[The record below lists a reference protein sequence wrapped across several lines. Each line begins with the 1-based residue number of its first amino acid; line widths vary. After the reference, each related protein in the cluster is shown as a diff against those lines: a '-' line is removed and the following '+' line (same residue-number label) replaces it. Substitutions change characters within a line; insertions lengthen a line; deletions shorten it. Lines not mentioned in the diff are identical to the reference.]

1 MVATLLWPG
10 WPLHPVAAL
19 ARSFAA
25 KDGVMLDARSPWLRV
40 HLDGTARC
48 TIDSATIGD
57 AAAPEALAL
66 RAVQLRWRLRDLVHA
81 HWLPSLCSVER
92 IDASLHNGPDG
103 APCLFSTL
111 QKRTPGDAHPDTT
124 AVPFP
129 NEIPASIL
137 PQIGHALR
145 CEIAAIDISLP
156 KNFPVQEAGVRAFT
170 LTLSRPN
177 SNLIEAH
184 AGTNL
189 HIDERTATAELSAQL
204 SLVRDW
210 IGQLRTSLS
219 VEASD
224 AAPRTEIAIE
234 ATRMAADEPV
244 KLELRIQDFAPDEWL
259 PLLPLKAPLSISGRL
274 GLRLQADG
282 DLATRQ
288 ISSAQLALS
297 TTALTVQAPAHLVQP
312 LNIEPITLS
321 ASVSEQGAKGEIA
334 PFTLIAGPIDLRCTG
349 LSWDTSDQS
358 ISGTGKLTLAGR
370 SLTSLASLL
379 PSEISAQIPLTTEE
393 RNELGLTESTVE
405 LHLLARD
412 VGKLPH
418 VTAQIQTGVI
428 LNRGQIALNV
438 AADFDPATQRIQAQL
453 HIPDFVAAQWQLA
466 ALQRLPTPDVDAP
479 MSAEFTLRA
488 QWPDHLE
495 EATWSIV
502 AGPGHLRPHGA
513 SAQWLAHPFPI
524 SSFALSGRIDES
536 SKHLS
541 IDRLNLV
548 SGRARLG
555 LARID
560 LRSAQSILNA
570 TGPSTTA
577 ARFEIELSDWY
588 AADFIPLLG
597 PSIQP
602 FVTPYADDLAQVGL
616 ERLVTTAD
624 VTFSTLPWVEP
635 TLATMQSHQ
644 SAVFRIGEERVPIDV
659 EWKLDP
665 MSRRVLAS
673 AGMHALRLDRLTLPS
688 LVKAGL
694 PLGAIDLPV
703 SVEAELSANP
713 LAKSLA
719 DMDARARLR
728 FTAAPG
734 RIKANPWLGADLPL
748 VKFDC
753 TLAASLHP
761 LAIERLHLETDFG
774 GPALLI
780 DDARLWDAKSMT
792 GALHLQVRQLPIDW
806 AYERIPATYRPQA
819 LASARFQ
826 GQLDQLDLRTEFRAT
841 QEQTV
846 PMPTAM
852 DISATG
858 HAIGVALP
866 SRPPIVVDDLTVA
879 GTLDRIAVRIGRAT
893 TSSLTLHELD
903 ATILDA
909 IQPSRRLTAS
919 GRLAIDLSQVGPV
932 LKSCHDL
939 IPLPGGLDLSQLAGH
954 ATARFTAEA
963 PLDGET
969 LAKHLH
975 AQTEIFVHQLAIPML
990 PEGFALGKSEL
1001 EIEAEITGTT
1011 VQSTH
1016 RLNPEKI
1023 EYSPWFSG
1031 TASLQGKTT
1040 ITPEGIT
1047 IDERLDL
1054 QPAEIIVPE
1063 LCWSK
1068 PRGLAAGVDIN
1079 ATFRP
1084 VDTAHPATL
1093 AALIETHGL
1102 VCSPLR
1108 TNLTAVLSDVS
1119 RPEIPLIPGIAD
1131 LTLADM
1137 RFGQTQMDVAIQRSP
1152 NGVSSITIKSSLLEL
1167 ADWVRQL
1174 TPAIESYSLASA
1186 QPSAGASTA
1195 NRSPAAGAPIP
1206 AAAQPLPPLNLPPVD
1221 LRADFSRI
1229 RFMPSHEAENVSLRG
1244 ELRNGYLASAR
1255 FSATA
1260 GDLAKIEAQLENA
1273 DASGRQPWSLYIGDF
1288 ATWFRT
1294 LASPIA
1300 LIPESSTPPESSLA
1314 TLRTMPAT
1322 LLGGHVA
1329 AAGTLAWTDSTNTL
1343 IGSAKI
1349 DRLTL
1354 QQEIE
1359 FLRKIAA
1366 LVKRRVLLQIPFETF
1381 EIQEF
1386 RANPDFIALRD
1397 TRIVGPLDVTASFI
1411 HLDLAQS
1418 FLDMSGKVLGIGF
1431 EVTGPFDE
1439 PRFYLSEKNQIVKG
1453 ITTEDDFD
1461 WSE

>member
-1 MVATLLWPG
+1 
-10 WPLHPVAAL
+10 
-19 ARSFAA
+19 
-25 KDGVMLDARSPWLRV
+25 MLDARSPWLRV

-156 KNFPVQEAGVRAFT
+156 KNLPVQEAGVRAFT

-177 SNLIEAH
+177 SDLIEAH
-184 AGTNL
+184 AGINL
-189 HIDERTATAELSAQL
+189 HIDDRTATAELSAQL

-321 ASVSEQGAKGEIA
+321 GSVSEQGAKGEIA

-358 ISGTGKLTLAGR
+358 TIGTGKLTLAER
-370 SLTSLASLL
+370 SLTSLTALL
-379 PSEISAQIPLTTEE
+379 PSEISAQIPLTAEE

-428 LNRGQIALNV
+428 LNRGQIALSA

-588 AADFIPLLG
+588 ASDFIPLLG
-597 PSIQP
+597 PSLQP
-602 FVTPYADDLAQVGL
+602 FVTPYVDDLAQVGL

-644 SAVFRIGEERVPIDV
+644 SAVFRIGDERVPIDV

-665 MSRRVLAS
+665 VSRRVLAS
-673 AGMHALRLDRLTLPS
+673 AGMHALRLDRLALPS

-719 DMDARARLR
+719 DMDAKARLR

-753 TLAASLHP
+753 TLAASIHP

-792 GALHLQVRQLPIDW
+792 GALHLQIRQLPIDW
-806 AYERIPATYRPQA
+806 AYERIPATYLPQA
-819 LASARFQ
+819 LAGVRLQ
-826 GQLDQLDLRTEFRAT
+826 GQLDRLDLRTEFRAT
-841 QEQTV
+841 PEQTV
-846 PMPTAM
+846 PMPTALK
-852 DISATG
+852 ISATG

-866 SRPPIVVDDLTVA
+866 SRPPIAIDDLTVD
-879 GTLDRIAVRIGRAT
+879 GTLDRIAVRIGRAST
-893 TSSLTLHELD
+893 TSLVLHEFD

-909 IQPSRRLTAS
+909 LQPARRVSAS
-919 GRLAIDLSQVGPV
+919 GRLAIDLGQVVPA
-932 LKSCHDL
+932 LKACHDL
-939 IPLPGGLDLSQLAGH
+939 VPLPIGLDLSQLAGH
-954 ATARFTAEA
+954 ATASFTAEA
-963 PLDGET
+963 PLDAEA
-969 LAKHLH
+969 LARHLH

-990 PEGFALGKSEL
+990 PEGLALGKSEL
-1001 EIEAEITGTT
+1001 EIAAEITGTT
-1011 VQSTH
+1011 LQSTH
-1016 RLNPEKI
+1016 RLKPEKL

-1031 TASLQGKTT
+1031 AASLQGKTT
-1040 ITPEGIT
+1040 ITPECIV

-1054 QPAEIIVPE
+1054 QPAEIIIPE

-1068 PRGLAAGVDIN
+1068 PRGLAAGVDLN

-1084 VDTAHPATL
+1084 VDTSHPATL
-1093 AALIETHGL
+1093 AARIETHGL

-1108 TNLTAVLSDVS
+1108 TNLDAVLSDVS
-1119 RPEIPLIPGIAD
+1119 HPEIPLVPGIAD
-1131 LTLADM
+1131 LVLADM
-1137 RFGQTQMDVAIQRSP
+1137 RLGQTQMDVAIQRSP
-1152 NGVSSITIKSSLLEL
+1152 NGVSSITIKSPLLEL
-1167 ADWVRQL
+1167 ADWARQL
-1174 TPAIESYSLASA
+1174 APAIERYSLASA
-1186 QPSAGASTA
+1186 QPTAGAGTT
-1195 NRSPAAGAPIP
+1195 NRSPAAGAPIH
-1206 AAAQPLPPLNLPPVD
+1206 AAAQPLPALNLPPVD

-1244 ELRNGYLASAR
+1244 ELRNGYLACAR

-1273 DASGRQPWSLYIGDF
+1273 DTSGRQPWSLYIGDF
-1288 ATWFRT
+1288 STWFRT
-1294 LASPIA
+1294 LSAPIA
-1300 LIPESSTPPESSLA
+1300 LIPEASTPPESSLA
-1314 TLRTMPAT
+1314 SLRTMPPA

-1329 AAGTLAWTDSTNTL
+1329 APGTLAWADSTNTL

-1439 PRFYLSEKNQIVKG
+1439 PHFYLSEKNQLVKG